1 MMIKTVSQYL
11 GFILGIIYGLV
22 FRLISDVEYLD
33 GYYNVYSITFIWIIP
48 TLIGLFPIM
57 FSSSKLY
64 LSPLKLVLY
73 PIITICLFLITTL
86 VTGLED
92 FFCLLIIGIPF
103 FIAAGVVGI
112 LLGTYMKDKINNK
125 RIYSIFLLP
134 LILNPVENLIP
145 NKSEEFKVEHSII
158 INKNRAE
165 IFPNLL
171 EVQTIN
177 EKQYGNGFFQIIGI
191 PQPINSKMYNDGE
204 NSYRIGYFTD
214 NFKLYEGI
222 DQSIEN
228 EFVSFQI
235 HLDKSHLRNQ
245 PTDIHLVKSDYFKFG
260 KISYKLIEVDTNKTK
275 VILSCDY
282 LLNSKMNSYAN
293 FWAEKI
299 ISDFE
304 KRLLKSIKINI
315 ES

>member
-1 MMIKTVSQYL
+1 M
-11 GFILGIIYGLV
+11 
-22 FRLISDVEYLD
+22 
-33 GYYNVYSITFIWIIP
+33 
-48 TLIGLFPIM
+48 
-57 FSSSKLY
+57 
-64 LSPLKLVLY
+64 
-73 PIITICLFLITTL
+73 
-86 VTGLED
+86 
-92 FFCLLIIGIPF
+92 
-103 FIAAGVVGI
+103 
-112 LLGTYMKDKINNK
+112 
-125 RIYSIFLLP
+125 P
-134 LILNPVENLIP
+134 LILNPAENLIP

-158 INKNRAE
+158 INKNRGE

-214 NFKLYEGI
+214 NFKLYESI

-235 HLDKSHLRNQ
+235 HLDKSQLRNQ

-260 KISYKLIEVDTNKTK
+260 IISYKLIEVDTTKTK

-282 LLNSKMNSYAN
+282 LLNSKMNLYAN